1 MTSKVSVYSRRR
13 STPASPESRRFVPS
27 KEKGI
32 VTIPTVRIC
41 LSFASRAIVGAAPV
55 PVPPPIPA
63 AMKTILAPSTASL
76 NSARLSSAAPSPT
89 SGRAPAPIPRVSF
102 LPSSIFLCDL
112 LRFKAFTSVLQIMV
126 ST

>member
-1 MTSKVSVYSRRR
+1 M
-13 STPASPESRRFVPS
+13 
-27 KEKGI
+27 

-41 LSFASRAIVGAAPV
+41 FSFARRAIVGAAPV

-63 AMKTILAPSTASL
+63 AMKIILAPSTASL
-76 NSARLSSAAPSPT
+76 NSVRLSSAAPSPT

-112 LRFKAFTSVLQIMV
+112 LRFKALTSVLQIIV
-126 ST
+126 STLSRSSSAICVTTFPPAPPTPIIFMFGINAS